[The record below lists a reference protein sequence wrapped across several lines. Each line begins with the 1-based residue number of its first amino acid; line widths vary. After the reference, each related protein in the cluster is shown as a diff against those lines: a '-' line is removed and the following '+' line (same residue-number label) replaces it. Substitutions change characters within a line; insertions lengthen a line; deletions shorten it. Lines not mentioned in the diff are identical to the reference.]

1 MHMTLLST
9 GTVEPYAGVLAVM
22 VVAVLLAGS
31 IIVLSHLIGPKKA
44 HGPIKDEAYESG
56 MPPITDA
63 RRRFRVRFY
72 IVAVLFLLFDVE
84 VLLLWPWAPVFTK
97 TCETNESFRL
107 ATGVM
112 ASEVMAGKGF
122 LLASMGLFVLL
133 LIVGLVYEW
142 RRGVF
147 RWD

>member
-1 MHMTLLST
+1 M
-9 GTVEPYAGVLAVM
+9 
-22 VVAVLLAGS
+22 
-31 IIVLSHLIGPKKA
+31 
-44 HGPIKDEAYESG
+44 
-56 MPPITDA
+56 
-63 RRRFRVRFY
+63 
-72 IVAVLFLLFDVE
+72 
-84 VLLLWPWAPVFTK
+84 FTRA
-97 TCETNESFRL
+97 CETNESFRL

-122 LLASMGLFVLL
+122 LLASMGLFALL